1 MSGNLQKMLNVPCRQ
16 AAGEEDKRPILPAE
30 NFSVFFPLHF
40 PCLRFRSE

>member
-30 NFSVFFPLHF
+30 NFTVFFPYI
-40 PCLRFRSE
+40 FRV